1 MSAPGYPMNETVAAI
16 IEANRRAAKKG
27 VLSMWTVYDKPKDH
41 PTEFVAR
48 RFDCTA
54 QGPVA
59 TLDAWAGSLELI
71 RETLHHAGM
80 IRMERRHPD
89 DEPHIIETCL

>member
-1 MSAPGYPMNETVAAI
+1 MNETVAAI

-54 QGPVA
+54 QGPLA
-59 TLDAWAGSLELI
+59 TLDAWVGPLELI
-71 RETLHHAGM
+71 RETLSQAGLICM
-80 IRMERRHPD
+80 QRHPD
-89 DEPHIIETCL
+89 DEQHIIETWL